1 MYRGSA
7 GHRFAASYNGRLDLA
22 PAPHPGPAVKKN
34 VQTRYDVSTDR
45 TDAPPIRCR
54 AGPGAPPRYHEGGL
68 RGSGERAQAAHDA
81 GGPSALSPGRAAP
94 GDRFQGDA
102 VSSPSE
108 LTASPSFSACFHC
121 GLPVPDGACY
131 PVQFEG
137 ETKAACCR
145 GCQAVAQTII
155 DSGQGAYY
163 HHRTALPATPQ
174 QAEAE
179 LAQLGLYDLPEIQE
193 SFVRVEAENVREAA
207 LILENIVCAACI
219 WLNERHIAALP
230 GVLSVEINYA
240 TRRARVRWDASRIQ
254 LSAILK
260 AVSDIGYIA
269 HPFDPGRSDDIHRRE
284 RNTAIKRLAI
294 AGLGMMQVMMYALP
308 TYTATD
314 MTDDIRLMMRWASL
328 ILTIPVVFYSAW
340 PFFIGAWRD
349 LARRLL
355 GMDVPVALG
364 IGTAFVASVYSTFS
378 GHGEVYYD
386 SVTMFVFLLLTG
398 RFLEMNAR
406 RRAGAA
412 VEELVK
418 LIPAATTRL
427 PRWPARD
434 EEQVPAARLAV
445 GDHVLVRPG
454 ETLPADGTVVDGES
468 AVSEALLTGESLP
481 VTKTAGAKVVGG
493 SLNQS
498 SPLVV
503 RVDRVGADTR
513 LASIVRL
520 LDRAQSEKPRI
531 GQLADR
537 AAAWFVGLLLVTTF
551 FIGLAWYHI
560 DASRALWIVVS
571 VLVVTCPCAL
581 GLATPA
587 ALTTGTGRLTRLGLL
602 TTRGHA
608 LETLARATDLVFDK
622 TGTLTLGRLSVR
634 RVVPLNGRSEEEVRA
649 LAASLEAGSEHP
661 IARAIRE
668 AAGAVLAASDIRN
681 TPGRGV
687 EGVIDGRAYRL
698 GTPRFAAGSDTPPP
712 PPDADG
718 GESWVALSENG
729 ALIAWIALA
738 DALRPDAAA
747 ALTALR
753 KQGLR
758 LHLLSGDAA
767 PAVEAVA
774 RQLGIDNWRA
784 GALPEDKLA
793 YVKTLQDEGRI
804 VAMVGDGINDAPVL
818 AGAQVSIAMGEGA
831 DVAQA
836 AADMVMLGSR
846 LGTLAE
852 GIALAR
858 KTQQIIRQNLA
869 WALGYNLI
877 AIPAAALGHVTP
889 WLAGIGMSASSLLVV
904 LNALRLSDYGQAPEA
919 RPAAGPA
926 YLADR

>member
-1 MYRGSA
+1 MSN
-7 GHRFAASYNGRLDLA
+7 SPEL
-22 PAPHPGPAVKKN
+22 V
-34 VQTRYDVSTDR
+34 
-45 TDAPPIRCR
+45 DA
-54 AGPGAPPRYHEGGL
+54 
-68 RGSGERAQAAHDA
+68 
-81 GGPSALSPGRAAP
+81 
-94 GDRFQGDA
+94 
-102 VSSPSE
+102 
-108 LTASPSFSACFHC
+108 PSFSDCFHC
-121 GLPVPDGACY
+121 GLPVPDGAHY
-131 PVQFEG
+131 PIQFEQQ
-137 ETKAACCR
+137 TKQACCR

-163 HHRTALPATPQ
+163 THRTVLPATPRE
-174 QAEAE
+174 AEAE

-193 SFVRVEAENVREAA
+193 SFVRVEAENIREAA

-219 WLNERHIAALP
+219 WLNERHIAGLP

-240 TRRARVRWDASRIQ
+240 TRRARVRWDNSRIQ

-269 HPFDPGRSDDIHRRE
+269 HPFDPGRSDDIYKRE

-308 TYTATD
+308 SYTATD
-314 MTDDIRLMMRWASL
+314 MTDDIRLLMRWASL
-328 ILTIPVVFYSAW
+328 ILTIPVVLYSAW

-349 LARRLL
+349 LKRRTL

-364 IGTAFVASVYSTFS
+364 VGTAFVASVYATFF

-386 SVTMFVFLLLTG
+386 SVTMFIFLLLTG

-427 PRWPARD
+427 PNWPARD
-434 EEQVPAARLAV
+434 EEQVPVARLVV

-454 ETLPADGTVVDGES
+454 ETLPADGVVIDGDS
-468 AVSEALLTGESLP
+468 AVSEAMLTGESLP
-481 VTKTAGAKVVGG
+481 VSKTIHSKVVGG
-493 SLNQS
+493 SLNQA

-503 RVDRVGADTR
+503 RVEKLGADTR

-537 AAAWFVGLLLVTTF
+537 AAAWFVGLLLLITVLVGV
-551 FIGLAWYHI
+551 IWYVV
-560 DASRALWIVVS
+560 DPSKVLWIVVS
-571 VLVVTCPCAL
+571 ILVVTCPCAL

-587 ALTTGTGRLTRLGLL
+587 ALTTATGRLTRLGLL

-634 RVVPLNGRSEEEVRA
+634 RVITLNGRSEEEVSA
-649 LAASLEAGSEHP
+649 LAAALEAGSEHP
-661 IARAIRE
+661 IAKALRQDRAEGERLAAYPSRVLRE
-668 AAGAVLAASDIRN
+668 AAASTLTASQIRN

-687 EGVIDGRAYRL
+687 EGTIGEQVYRL
-698 GTPRFAAGSDTPPP
+698 GAPRFAAPDHTPPEV
-712 PPDADG
+712 ADG
-718 GESWVALSENG
+718 ASWVALAEGSE
-729 ALIAWIALA
+729 LIAWFALA
-738 DALRPDAAA
+738 DTPRADAPA
-747 ALTALR
+747 ALAAL
-753 KQGLR
+753 KAQGLR
-758 LHLLSGDAA
+758 LHLLSGDAEG
-767 PAVEAVA
+767 AVKTTAQ
-774 RQLGIDNWRA
+774 QLGITDWHA

-793 YVKTLQDEGRI
+793 YVKALQQQGRI

-846 LGTLAE
+846 LATLAD
-852 GIALAR
+852 GVALAR
-858 KTQQIIRQNLA
+858 KTQHIIRQNLG

-877 AIPAAALGHVTP
+877 AIPAAAFGHVTP
-889 WLAGIGMSASSLLVV
+889 WLAGIGMSVSSLLVV
-904 LNALRLSDYGQAPEA
+904 LNALRLSDYKPSPIAAVPAPPTPLTA
-919 RPAAGPA
+919 PR
-926 YLADR
+926 

>member
-1 MYRGSA
+1 MS
-7 GHRFAASYNGRLDLA
+7 HS
-22 PAPHPGPAVKKN
+22 PGL
-34 VQTRYDVSTDR
+34 
-45 TDAPPIRCR
+45 TDA
-54 AGPGAPPRYHEGGL
+54 
-68 RGSGERAQAAHDA
+68 
-81 GGPSALSPGRAAP
+81 
-94 GDRFQGDA
+94 
-102 VSSPSE
+102 
-108 LTASPSFSACFHC
+108 PSFSACFHC
-121 GLPVPDGACY
+121 GLPVPDGAHY
-131 PVQFEG
+131 PIQFEG
-137 ETKAACCR
+137 QTRQACCR

-163 HHRTALPATPQ
+163 THRTALPATPQ

-193 SFVRVEAENVREAA
+193 SFVRVEAENIREAA

-219 WLNERHIAALP
+219 WLNERHIAGLP

-240 TRRARVRWDASRIQ
+240 TRRARVRWDNSRIQ

-314 MTDDIRLMMRWASL
+314 MTDDIRLLMRWASL
-328 ILTIPVVFYSAW
+328 ILTIPVVVYSAW

-349 LARRLL
+349 VRRRTL

-364 IGTAFVASVYSTFS
+364 VGTAFVASVYSTFS

-386 SVTMFVFLLLTG
+386 SVTMFIFLLLTG

-427 PRWPARD
+427 PNWPARD
-434 EEQVPAARLAV
+434 EEQVPVARLAV

-454 ETLPADGTVVDGES
+454 ETLPADGVVVEGDS
-468 AVSEALLTGESLP
+468 AVSEAMLTGESLP
-481 VTKTAGAKVVGG
+481 VSKRADAKVVGG
-493 SLNQS
+493 SLNQA
-498 SPLVV
+498 SPLIV
-503 RVDRVGADTR
+503 RVEKLGADTR

-537 AAAWFVGLLLVTTF
+537 AAAWFVGLLLLITVVV
-551 FIGLAWYHI
+551 GLVWYAI
-560 DASRALWIVVS
+560 DPGKVLWIVVS
-571 VLVVTCPCAL
+571 ILVVTCPCAL

-587 ALTTGTGRLTRLGLL
+587 ALTTATGRLTRLGLL

-634 RVVPLNGRSEEEVRA
+634 RVVPLDGRSEAEVSA
-649 LAASLEAGSEHP
+649 IAAALEAGSEHP
-661 IARAIRE
+661 IARAMRE
-668 AAGAVLAASDIRN
+668 AADTSISASGIRN

-687 EGVIDGRAYRL
+687 EGMIAGREYRL
-698 GTPRFAAGSDTPPP
+698 GSPRFAARSEAPVPPP
-712 PPDADG
+712 ASGEGEYQENGHEHPEG
-718 GESWVALSENG
+718 HESWVALADESG
-729 ALIAWIALA
+729 LIAWFALA
-738 DALRPDAAA
+738 DTPRPDAAA
-747 ALTALR
+747 ALSALQR
-753 KQGLR
+753 QGLR
-758 LHLLSGDAA
+758 LHLVSGDAEA
-767 PAVEAVA
+767 AVRTTAQ
-774 RQLGIDNWRA
+774 QLGIADWHA
-784 GALPEDKLA
+784 GALPEDKLT
-793 YVKTLQDEGRI
+793 YVKKLQDEGRI

-818 AGAQVSIAMGEGA
+818 AGAQMSIAMGEGA

-846 LGTLAE
+846 LAMLSE
-852 GIALAR
+852 GVALAR
-858 KTQQIIRQNLA
+858 KTQRIIRENLG

-877 AIPAAALGHVTP
+877 AIPAAALGYVTP
-889 WLAGIGMSASSLLVV
+889 WIAGIGMSASSLLVV
-904 LNALRLSDYGQAPEA
+904 LNALRLSEFKQPPSPS
-919 RPAAGPA
+919 PAALSAPLSA
-926 YLADR
+926 PR

>member
-1 MYRGSA
+1 
-7 GHRFAASYNGRLDLA
+7 
-22 PAPHPGPAVKKN
+22 
-34 VQTRYDVSTDR
+34 
-45 TDAPPIRCR
+45 
-54 AGPGAPPRYHEGGL
+54 
-68 RGSGERAQAAHDA
+68 
-81 GGPSALSPGRAAP
+81 
-94 GDRFQGDA
+94 
-102 VSSPSE
+102 
-108 LTASPSFSACFHC
+108 
-121 GLPVPDGACY
+121 VPDGAHY
-131 PVQFEG
+131 PIQFEG
-137 ETKAACCR
+137 QTKAACCR

-163 HHRTALPATPQ
+163 THRTALPATARE
-174 QAEAE
+174 AEAE

-193 SFVRVEAENVREAA
+193 SFVRAESENIREAA

-219 WLNERHIAALP
+219 WLNERHIAGLP

-240 TRRARVRWDASRIQ
+240 TRRARVRWDNSRIQ

-269 HPFDPGRSDDIHRRE
+269 HPFDPGRSDDIHKRE
-284 RNTAIKRLAI
+284 RNAAIKRLAI

-308 TYTATD
+308 AYTATD
-314 MTDDIRLMMRWASL
+314 MTDEIRLLMRWASL
-328 ILTIPVVFYSAW
+328 ILTIPVVGYSAW

-349 LARRLL
+349 FKRRTL

-364 IGTAFVASVYSTFS
+364 VGTAFVASVYSTFS
-378 GHGEVYYD
+378 GEGEVYYD
-386 SVTMFVFLLLTG
+386 SVTMFIFLLLTG

-427 PRWPARD
+427 PNWPARD
-434 EEQVPAARLAV
+434 EEQVPVARLAV

-454 ETLPADGTVVDGES
+454 ETLPADGVVVEGDS
-468 AVSEALLTGESLP
+468 AVSEAMLTGESLP
-481 VTKTAGAKVVGG
+481 VSKRAAAKVVGG
-493 SLNQS
+493 SLNQA

-503 RVDRVGADTR
+503 RVERLGADTR

-537 AAAWFVGLLLVTTF
+537 AAAWFVGLLLLITVVV
-551 FIGLAWYHI
+551 GLAWYAI
-560 DASRALWIVVS
+560 DPSKVLWIVVS
-571 VLVVTCPCAL
+571 ILVVTCPCAL

-587 ALTTGTGRLTRLGLL
+587 ALTTATGRLTRLGLL

-622 TGTLTLGRLSVR
+622 TGTLTHGRLSVR
-634 RVVPLNGRSEEEVRA
+634 RVVPLSGHSESEVSV
-649 LAASLEAGSEHP
+649 LAAALEAGSEHP
-661 IARAIRE
+661 IAKALRE
-668 AAGAVLAASDIRN
+668 AGNPSIAASDVRN

-687 EGVIDGRAYRL
+687 EGTIAGRAYRL
-698 GTPRFAAGSDTPPP
+698 GSPRFAARSETPPAP
-712 PPDADG
+712 PATDG
-718 GESWVALSENG
+718 GEYPEGHEHSTSGHEHPEGHESWVALADESG
-729 ALIAWIALA
+729 LIAWFALA
-738 DALRPDAAA
+738 DTPRADAAA
-747 ALTALR
+747 ALAALQ
-753 KQGLR
+753 KQGLH
-758 LHLLSGDAA
+758 LHLVSGDAES
-767 PAVEAVA
+767 AVKAVA
-774 RQLGIDNWRA
+774 QQLGIADWHA

-793 YVKTLQDEGRI
+793 YVKTLQQQGRI

-846 LGTLAE
+846 LATLSE
-852 GIALAR
+852 GVALAR
-858 KTQQIIRQNLA
+858 KTQRIIRENLG

-877 AIPAAALGHVTP
+877 AIPAAALGYVTP
-889 WLAGIGMSASSLLVV
+889 WIAGIGMSASSLLVV
-904 LNALRLSDYGQAPEA
+904 LNALRLSDFK
-919 RPAAGPA
+919 PAAEGGSPTSRDSRFRSQEA
-926 YLADR
+926 PL

>member
-1 MYRGSA
+1 VPEGAHY
-7 GHRFAASYNGRLDLA
+7 
-22 PAPHPGPAVKKN
+22 
-34 VQTRYDVSTDR
+34 
-45 TDAPPIRCR
+45 PI
-54 AGPGAPPRYHEGGL
+54 
-68 RGSGERAQAAHDA
+68 
-81 GGPSALSPGRAAP
+81 
-94 GDRFQGDA
+94 
-102 VSSPSE
+102 
-108 LTASPSFSACFHC
+108 
-121 GLPVPDGACY
+121 
-131 PVQFEG
+131 QFEG
-137 ETKAACCR
+137 ETKQACCR

-163 HHRTALPATPQ
+163 THRTALPATPRE
-174 QAEAE
+174 AEAE

-193 SFVRVEAENVREAA
+193 SFVRVEAENIHEAA

-219 WLNERHIAALP
+219 WLNERHIAGLP

-240 TRRARVRWDASRIQ
+240 TRRARVRWDNSRIQ

-269 HPFDPGRSDDIHRRE
+269 HPFDPGRSDDIYKRE

-314 MTDDIRLMMRWASL
+314 MSVDIRLLMNWASL
-328 ILTIPVVFYSAW
+328 VLTIPVVLYSAW

-349 LARRLL
+349 LRRHTL

-364 IGTAFVASVYSTFS
+364 VGTAFLASIVSTFA
-378 GHGEVYYD
+378 GHGEVYFD
-386 SVTMFVFLLLTG
+386 SITMFIFLLLTG

-427 PRWPARD
+427 PHWPARD
-434 EEQVPAARLAV
+434 EEQVPVARLAV
-445 GDHVLVRPG
+445 GDHILVRPG
-454 ETLPADGTVVDGES
+454 ETLPADGEVVDGDS
-468 AVSEALLTGESLP
+468 AVSEAMLTGESLP
-481 VTKTAGAKVVGG
+481 VSKSVRSKVVGG
-493 SLNQS
+493 SVNQA

-503 RVDRVGADTR
+503 QVEKLGADTR

-531 GQLADR
+531 GRLADR
-537 AAAWFVGLLLVTTF
+537 AAAWFVGLLLLITVAV
-551 FIGLAWYHI
+551 GLAWYFI
-560 DASRALWIVVS
+560 DPSKALWIVVS

-587 ALTTGTGRLTRLGLL
+587 ALTTATGRLTRLGLL

-622 TGTLTLGRLSVR
+622 TGTLTHGQLSLR
-634 RVVPLNGRSEEEVRA
+634 RVVPLGGHSEEAVRA
-649 LAASLEAGSEHP
+649 LAAALEAGSEHP
-661 IARAIRE
+661 IARALRQDRPTGDGLAAYPSRVLRE
-668 AAGAVLAASDIRN
+668 ATASPLSASQIRN
-681 TPGRGV
+681 TPGGGV
-687 EGVIDGRAYRL
+687 EGSIDGRSYRI
-698 GTPRFAAGSDTPPP
+698 GSPRFAAQTESPPEPPQQGELDT
-712 PPDADG
+712 
-718 GESWVALSENG
+718 WV
-729 ALIAWIALA
+729 ALA
-738 DALRPDAAA
+738 DASGLIAWFALADTHRQDAAA
-747 ALTALR
+747 SIIALQA
-753 KQGLR
+753 QGLR
-758 LHLLSGDAA
+758 LHLLSGDG
-767 PAVEAVA
+767 EATVKTTA
-774 RQLGIDNWRA
+774 QQLGISEWRA

-793 YVKTLQDEGRI
+793 YVRSLQKEGRI

-836 AADMVMLGSR
+836 AADMVMLGGR
-846 LGTLAE
+846 LATLAD
-852 GIALAR
+852 GVALAR
-858 KTQQIIRQNLA
+858 KTQHIIRQNLG

-889 WLAGIGMSASSLLVV
+889 WIAGIGMSASSLLVV
-904 LNALRLSDYGQAPEA
+904 LNALRLSSFKQPARDAASGVKPMTLNPE
-919 RPAAGPA
+919 P
-926 YLADR
+926 

>member
-1 MYRGSA
+1 MRTSPT
-7 GHRFAASYNGRLDLA
+7 L
-22 PAPHPGPAVKKN
+22 
-34 VQTRYDVSTDR
+34 
-45 TDAPPIRCR
+45 TDAP
-54 AGPGAPPRYHEGGL
+54 
-68 RGSGERAQAAHDA
+68 
-81 GGPSALSPGRAAP
+81 
-94 GDRFQGDA
+94 
-102 VSSPSE
+102 V
-108 LTASPSFSACFHC
+108 FSDGCFHC
-121 GLPVPDGACY
+121 GLPVPDGAHY
-131 PVQFEG
+131 PIQFEG
-137 ETKAACCR
+137 QTQEACCR

-163 HHRTALPATPQ
+163 LHRTALPATPQ

-193 SFVRVEAENVREAA
+193 SFVRVEAENIREAA

-240 TRRARVRWDASRIQ
+240 TRRARVRWDNSRIQ

-269 HPFDPGRSDDIHRRE
+269 HPFDPGRSDDIHKRE

-314 MTDDIRLMMRWASL
+314 MTDEIRLLMRWASL
-328 ILTIPVVFYSAW
+328 ILTIPVVVYSAW

-349 LARRLL
+349 LKRRTL

-364 IGTAFVASVYSTFS
+364 VGTAFVASVYSTFT

-427 PRWPARD
+427 PHWPARD
-434 EEQVPAARLAV
+434 EEQVPVARLAV

-454 ETLPADGTVVDGES
+454 ETLPADGVVVEGDS
-468 AVSEALLTGESLP
+468 AVSEAMLTGESLP
-481 VTKTAGAKVVGG
+481 VSKSRDAKVVGG
-493 SLNQS
+493 SLNQA

-503 RVDRVGADTR
+503 RVDRLGADTR

-537 AAAWFVGLLLVTTF
+537 AAAWFVGLLLLITVAV
-551 FIGLAWYHI
+551 GLAWYVI
-560 DASRALWIVVS
+560 DPSKVLWIVVS
-571 VLVVTCPCAL
+571 ILVVTCPCAL

-587 ALTTGTGRLTRLGLL
+587 ALTTATGRLTRLGLL

-622 TGTLTLGRLSVR
+622 TGTLTHGRLSVR
-634 RVVPLNGRSEEEVRA
+634 RVVPLGGRSETEVRA
-649 LAASLEAGSEHP
+649 LAAALEAGSEHP
-661 IARAIRE
+661 IARALRD
-668 AAGAVLAASDIRN
+668 ASDTSLRASDVRN

-687 EGVIDGRAYRL
+687 EGRIDGRSYRL
-698 GTPRFAAGSDTPPP
+698 GSPRFAAAARHRRRRPP
-712 PPDADG
+712 
-718 GESWVALSENG
+718 
-729 ALIAWIALA
+729 
-738 DALRPDAAA
+738 
-747 ALTALR
+747 
-753 KQGLR
+753 
-758 LHLLSGDAA
+758 
-767 PAVEAVA
+767 
-774 RQLGIDNWRA
+774 
-784 GALPEDKLA
+784 
-793 YVKTLQDEGRI
+793 
-804 VAMVGDGINDAPVL
+804 
-818 AGAQVSIAMGEGA
+818 
-831 DVAQA
+831 
-836 AADMVMLGSR
+836 
-846 LGTLAE
+846 
-852 GIALAR
+852 
-858 KTQQIIRQNLA
+858 
-869 WALGYNLI
+869 
-877 AIPAAALGHVTP
+877 PAAASTLKGTK
-889 WLAGIGMSASSLLVV
+889 AGSRSPQKTS
-904 LNALRLSDYGQAPEA
+904 
-919 RPAAGPA
+919 
-926 YLADR
+926 

>member
-1 MYRGSA
+1 M
-7 GHRFAASYNGRLDLA
+7 
-22 PAPHPGPAVKKN
+22 
-34 VQTRYDVSTDR
+34 
-45 TDAPPIRCR
+45 DA
-54 AGPGAPPRYHEGGL
+54 
-68 RGSGERAQAAHDA
+68 
-81 GGPSALSPGRAAP
+81 
-94 GDRFQGDA
+94 
-102 VSSPSE
+102 
-108 LTASPSFSACFHC
+108 PSFSGCFHC
-121 GLPVPDGACY
+121 GLPVPDGAHY
-131 PVQFEG
+131 PIQFESAV
-137 ETKAACCR
+137 KQACCR

-163 HHRTALPATPQ
+163 THRTVLPATPQ

-193 SFVRVEAENVREAA
+193 SFVRVETDNIREAA

-219 WLNERHIAALP
+219 WLNERHIAGLP

-240 TRRARVRWDASRIQ
+240 TRRARVRWDNSRIQ

-269 HPFDPGRSDDIHRRE
+269 HPFDPGRSDDIYKRE

-314 MTDDIRLMMRWASL
+314 MTDEIRLLMRWASL
-328 ILTIPVVFYSAW
+328 ILTIPVVMYSAW

-349 LARRLL
+349 IKRRTL

-364 IGTAFVASVYSTFS
+364 VGTAFIASVIGTFS
-378 GHGEVYYD
+378 GRGEVYYD
-386 SVTMFVFLLLTG
+386 SVAMFVFLLLTG

-412 VEELVK
+412 VEELIK

-427 PRWPARD
+427 PNWPARD
-434 EEQVPAARLAV
+434 EEQVPVARLAV

-454 ETLPADGTVVDGES
+454 ETLPADGVVVDGDS
-468 AVSEALLTGESLP
+468 AVNEAMLTGESLP
-481 VTKTAGAKVVGG
+481 VSKTAHSRVVGG
-493 SLNQS
+493 SLNQA

-503 RVDRVGADTR
+503 QVEKLGADTR

-537 AAAWFVGLLLVTTF
+537 AAAWFVGLLLLITLAV
-551 FIGLAWYHI
+551 GLAWYVI
-560 DASRALWIVVS
+560 DPSKVLWIVVS
-571 VLVVTCPCAL
+571 ILVVTCPCAL

-587 ALTTGTGRLTRLGLL
+587 ALTTATGRLTRLGLL

-622 TGTLTLGRLSVR
+622 TGTLTHGHLGVR
-634 RVVPLNGRSEEEVRA
+634 RVVPLGTRSESEVSA
-649 LAASLEAGSEHP
+649 LAAALEAGSEHP
-661 IARAIRE
+661 IARALRAISPS
-668 AAGAVLAASDIRN
+668 ASSASQIRN

-687 EGVIDGRAYRL
+687 EGEINGRVYRI
-698 GTPRFAAGSDTPPP
+698 GSPRFAARTEQPPAP
-712 PPDADG
+712 PEQSGD
-718 GESWVALSENG
+718 ESWVALADETG
-729 ALIAWIALA
+729 LIAWFALA
-738 DALRPDAAA
+738 DTLRADAAA
-747 ALTALR
+747 SLLALQV
-753 KQGLR
+753 QGLH
-758 LHLLSGDAA
+758 LHLLSGDG
-767 PAVEAVA
+767 EAVVQA
-774 RQLGIDNWRA
+774 TAQRLGIAEWRA

-793 YVKTLQDEGRI
+793 YVKALQQEGRI

-836 AADMVMLGSR
+836 AADMVMLGGR
-846 LGTLAE
+846 LATLAD
-852 GIALAR
+852 GVALAR
-858 KTQQIIRQNLA
+858 KTQHIIRQNLG

-889 WLAGIGMSASSLLVV
+889 WIAGIGMSASSLLVV
-904 LNALRLSDYGQAPEA
+904 LNALRLSGFRQEAP
-919 RPAAGPA
+919 PAPTAHRSPLTA
-926 YLADR
+926 SR

>member
-1 MYRGSA
+1 MSSTPG
-7 GHRFAASYNGRLDLA
+7 LA
-22 PAPHPGPAVKKN
+22 
-34 VQTRYDVSTDR
+34 
-45 TDAPPIRCR
+45 
-54 AGPGAPPRYHEGGL
+54 E
-68 RGSGERAQAAHDA
+68 
-81 GGPSALSPGRAAP
+81 
-94 GDRFQGDA
+94 
-102 VSSPSE
+102 
-108 LTASPSFSACFHC
+108 SPSFSSDCFHC
-121 GLPVPDGACY
+121 GLPVPEGAHY
-131 PVQFEG
+131 PVRYEDATQQ
-137 ETKAACCR
+137 ACCR

-163 HHRTALPATPQ
+163 RHRTALPATPRE
-174 QAEAE
+174 AEAE

-193 SFVRVEAENVREAA
+193 SFVRAEAENVREAA

-240 TRRARVRWDASRIQ
+240 TRRARVRWDNSRIQ

-269 HPFDPGRSDDIHRRE
+269 HPFDPGRSDDIYKRE

-314 MTDDIRLMMRWASL
+314 MTDDIRMMMGWASL
-328 ILTIPVVFYSAW
+328 ILTIPVVMYSAW

-349 LARRLL
+349 FKRRML

-418 LIPAATTRL
+418 LIPAVTTRL
-427 PRWPARD
+427 PNWPARD
-434 EEQVPAARLAV
+434 EEQVPVARLAV
-445 GDHVLVRPG
+445 GEHVLVRPG
-454 ETLPADGTVVDGES
+454 ETLPVDGTVVDGDS

-481 VTKTAGAKVVGG
+481 VSKSAGAKVVGG
-493 SLNQS
+493 SLNQA

-503 RVDRVGADTR
+503 RVDRLGADTR

-551 FIGLAWYHI
+551 FVGLAWYHI
-560 DASRALWIVVS
+560 DDSRALWIVVS
-571 VLVVTCPCAL
+571 ILVVTCPCAL
-581 GLATPA
+581 GLATPT

-634 RVVPLNGRSEEEVRA
+634 RVVALDGRSEDEVRA
-649 LAASLEAGSEHP
+649 LAAALEAGSEHP
-661 IARAIRE
+661 IARALRE
-668 AAGAVLAASDIRN
+668 GAGSVLAASELRN
-681 TPGRGV
+681 TPGSGV
-687 EGVIDGRAYRL
+687 EGVVDGRRYRL
-698 GTPRFAAGSDTPPP
+698 GTPRFVADSDTPPAP
-712 PPDADG
+712 PQSDDG
-718 GESWVALSENG
+718 ASWVALAEDG
-729 ALIAWIALA
+729 RLVAWFALA
-738 DALRPDAAA
+738 DTLRPDAAA
-747 ALTALR
+747 ALAALQQ
-753 KQGLR
+753 QGLR
-758 LHLLSGDAA
+758 LHLVSGDAA

-774 RQLGIDNWRA
+774 KQLGIADWRA

-793 YVKTLQDEGRI
+793 YVKKLQDEGRI

-846 LGTLAE
+846 LATLSE
-852 GIALAR
+852 GVALAR
-858 KTQQIIRQNLA
+858 KTQQIIRQNLG

-877 AIPAAALGHVTP
+877 AIPAAALGYVTP
-889 WLAGIGMSASSLLVV
+889 WIAGIGMSASSLLVV
-904 LNALRLSDYGQAPEA
+904 LNALRLSDFGHDADGAAAPA
-919 RPAAGPA
+919 QPSWATGR
-926 YLADR
+926 

>member
-1 MYRGSA
+1 M
-7 GHRFAASYNGRLDLA
+7 NA
-22 PAPHPGPAVKKN
+22 PTFLPEA
-34 VQTRYDVSTDR
+34 TS
-45 TDAPPIRCR
+45 
-54 AGPGAPPRYHEGGL
+54 
-68 RGSGERAQAAHDA
+68 
-81 GGPSALSPGRAAP
+81 
-94 GDRFQGDA
+94 
-102 VSSPSE
+102 
-108 LTASPSFSACFHC
+108 CFHC
-121 GLPVPDGACY
+121 GLPVPGGAHY
-131 PVQFEG
+131 PIHLDAATHQ
-137 ETKAACCR
+137 ACCR

-163 HHRTALPATPQ
+163 THRTALPATPQ
-174 QAEAE
+174 QAEVE
-179 LAQLGLYDLPEIQE
+179 LTQLGLYDLQEIQE

-219 WLNERHIAALP
+219 WLNERHIAGLP

-240 TRRARVRWDASRIQ
+240 TRRARVRWDNSRIP

-260 AVSDIGYIA
+260 AVSDIGYVA
-269 HPFDPGRSDDIHRRE
+269 HPFDPGRSDDIHKRE

-314 MTDDIRLMMRWASL
+314 MTDEIRRLMSWASL
-328 ILTIPVVFYSAW
+328 VLTIPVVGYSAW

-349 LARRLL
+349 LRRRTL

-364 IGTAFVASVYSTFS
+364 VGTAFVASVYSTFS

-386 SVTMFVFLLLTG
+386 SVTMFIFLLLTG

-427 PRWPARD
+427 SNWPVRD
-434 EEQVPAARLAV
+434 EEQLPVARLAV
-445 GDHVLVRPG
+445 GDHILVRPG
-454 ETLPADGTVVDGES
+454 ETLPADGVVIEGDS
-468 AVSEALLTGESLP
+468 AVSEAMLTGESLP
-481 VTKTAGAKVVGG
+481 VSKAAGARVVGG
-493 SLNQS
+493 SLNQA
-498 SPLVV
+498 SPLVI
-503 RVDRVGADTR
+503 RVERLGADTR

-537 AAAWFVGLLLVTTF
+537 AAAWFVGLLLVITALV
-551 FIGLAWYHI
+551 GVAWYLI
-560 DASRALWIVVS
+560 DPSKALWIVVS

-608 LETLARATDLVFDK
+608 LETLSRATDLVFDK
-622 TGTLTLGRLSVR
+622 TGTLTYGQLSVR
-634 RVVPLNGRSEEEVRA
+634 RVVPLSGHTAEAVGA
-649 LAASLEAGSEHP
+649 LAATLEAGSEHP
-661 IARAIRE
+661 IARALCRHATTTE
-668 AAGAVLAASDIRN
+668 SASDIRN
-681 TPGRGV
+681 MPGLGV
-687 EGVIDGRAYRL
+687 EGQIGAHRYRL
-698 GTPRFAAGSDTPPP
+698 GSPRFVAPDVPPP
-712 PPDADG
+712 QDADG
-718 GESWVALSENG
+718 ATWVGLTQDSR
-729 ALIAWIALA
+729 LIAWFALA
-738 DALRPDAAA
+738 DTPRADAGT
-747 ALTALR
+747 ALTELGR
-753 KQGLR
+753 QGIR
-758 LHLLSGDAA
+758 LHLLSGDSEA
-767 PAVEAVA
+767 AVA
-774 RQLGIDNWRA
+774 ATARQFGITDWHA

-793 YVKTLQDEGRI
+793 YVKKLQAEGRI

-846 LGTLAE
+846 LATLPE
-852 GIALAR
+852 GVLLAR
-858 KTQQIIRQNLA
+858 KTQQIIRQNLG

-889 WLAGIGMSASSLLVV
+889 WIAGIGMSASSLLVV
-904 LNALRLSDYGQAPEA
+904 LNALRLSEFKK
-919 RPAAGPA
+919 AGGE
-926 YLADR
+926 R

>member
-1 MYRGSA
+1 
-7 GHRFAASYNGRLDLA
+7 
-22 PAPHPGPAVKKN
+22 V
-34 VQTRYDVSTDR
+34 
-45 TDAPPIRCR
+45 DAPPF
-54 AGPGAPPRYHEGGL
+54 
-68 RGSGERAQAAHDA
+68 SG
-81 GGPSALSPGRAAP
+81 
-94 GDRFQGDA
+94 
-102 VSSPSE
+102 
-108 LTASPSFSACFHC
+108 CFHC
-121 GLPVPDGACY
+121 GLPVPDGAHY
-131 PVQFEG
+131 PIQFEG
-137 ETKAACCR
+137 ETKEACCR

-163 HHRTALPATPQ
+163 IHRTALPATPQ

-219 WLNERHIAALP
+219 WLNERHIAGLP

-240 TRRARVRWDASRIQ
+240 TRRARVRWDNSRIQ

-260 AVSDIGYIA
+260 AVTDIGYIA
-269 HPFDPGRSDDIHRRE
+269 HPFDPGRSDDIYKRE
-284 RNTAIKRLAI
+284 RNTAIRRLAI

-308 TYTATD
+308 AYTATD
-314 MTDDIRLMMRWASL
+314 MTADIRLLMQWASL
-328 ILTIPVVFYSAW
+328 VLTIPVVGYSAW

-349 LARRLL
+349 LKRRML

-364 IGTAFVASVYSTFS
+364 VGTAFVASVYSTLS

-386 SVTMFVFLLLTG
+386 SVTMFIFLLLTG

-427 PRWPARD
+427 PHWPARD
-434 EEQVPAARLAV
+434 EEQVPVARLTV

-454 ETLPADGTVVDGES
+454 ETLPADGVVVDGDS
-468 AVSEALLTGESLP
+468 AVSEAMLTGESLP
-481 VTKTAGAKVVGG
+481 VTKGVNAHVVGG
-493 SLNQS
+493 SLNQA

-503 RVDRVGADTR
+503 RVDKLGADTR

-537 AAAWFVGLLLVTTF
+537 AAAWFVGLLLAITMAV
-551 FIGLAWYHI
+551 GLAWYVI
-560 DASRALWIVVS
+560 DPSKALWIVVS

-587 ALTTGTGRLTRLGLL
+587 ALTTATGRLTRLGLL

-622 TGTLTLGRLSVR
+622 TGTLTHGRLSVR
-634 RVVPLNGRSEEEVRA
+634 RVVPLGGRSEAEVGA
-649 LAASLEAGSEHP
+649 IAAALEAGSEHP
-661 IARAIRE
+661 IAKALRA
-668 AAGAVLAASDIRN
+668 AASASVSAGDIRN

-687 EGVIDGRAYRL
+687 EGVINGRSYRL
-698 GTPRFAAGSDTPPP
+698 GSPRFVAAGETPP
-712 PPDADG
+712 ASDG
-718 GESWVALSENG
+718 SASWVALAEG
-729 ALIAWIALA
+729 DELIAWFALA
-738 DALRPDAAA
+738 DTPRLDAAA
-747 ALTALR
+747 ALAALQ

-758 LHLLSGDAA
+758 LHLLSGDAEA
-767 PAVEAVA
+767 AVWATA
-774 RQLGIDNWRA
+774 QQLGIDDWHA

-793 YVKTLQDEGRI
+793 YVKKLQNEGRI

-846 LGTLAE
+846 LTTLAD
-852 GIALAR
+852 GVALAR
-858 KTQQIIRQNLA
+858 KTQQIIRQNLG

-889 WLAGIGMSASSLLVV
+889 WIAGIGMSASSLLVV
-904 LNALRLSDYGQAPEA
+904 LNALRLTDFRHEAP
-919 RPAAGPA
+919 PAPA
-926 YLADR
+926 TLRSQLSTLR

>member
-1 MYRGSA
+1 M
-7 GHRFAASYNGRLDLA
+7 
-22 PAPHPGPAVKKN
+22 
-34 VQTRYDVSTDR
+34 
-45 TDAPPIRCR
+45 
-54 AGPGAPPRYHEGGL
+54 
-68 RGSGERAQAAHDA
+68 
-81 GGPSALSPGRAAP
+81 
-94 GDRFQGDA
+94 
-102 VSSPSE
+102 
-108 LTASPSFSACFHC
+108 
-121 GLPVPDGACY
+121 PDGARY
-131 PVQFEG
+131 PIQFEKQ
-137 ETKAACCR
+137 TKQACCR

-163 HHRTALPATPQ
+163 THRTALPATPQ

-179 LAQLGLYDLPEIQE
+179 LTQLGLYDLPEIQE
-193 SFVRVEAENVREAA
+193 SFVRAEADNIREAA

-240 TRRARVRWDASRIQ
+240 TRRARVRWDNSRIQ

-269 HPFDPGRSDDIHRRE
+269 HPFDPGRSDDIYKRE

-314 MTDDIRLMMRWASL
+314 MTLDIRLLMSWASL
-328 ILTIPVVFYSAW
+328 VLTIPVVLYSAW

-349 LARRLL
+349 LKRKTL

-364 IGTAFVASVYSTFS
+364 VGTAFMASVYSTFS
-378 GHGEVYYD
+378 NTGEVYYD

-427 PRWPARD
+427 PNWPARD
-434 EEQVPAARLAV
+434 EEQVPVARLAV

-454 ETLPADGTVVDGES
+454 ETLPADGIVVDGDS
-468 AVSEALLTGESLP
+468 AVNEAMLTGESLP
-481 VTKTAGAKVVGG
+481 VSKTIHSRVVGG
-493 SLNQS
+493 SLNQD
-498 SPLVV
+498 SPLIVQ
-503 RVDRVGADTR
+503 VDRLGADTR

-537 AAAWFVGLLLVTTF
+537 AAAWFVGLLLIITVAVGFT
-551 FIGLAWYHI
+551 WYVI
-560 DASRALWIVVS
+560 DPSKVLWIVVS
-571 VLVVTCPCAL
+571 ILVVTCPCAL

-587 ALTTGTGRLTRLGLL
+587 ALTTATGRLTRLGLL

-608 LETLARATDLVFDK
+608 LETFARATDLVFDK
-622 TGTLTLGRLSVR
+622 TGTLTYGQLSVS
-634 RVVPLNGRSEEEVRA
+634 RVVALGGRSETEVAA
-649 LAASLEAGSEHP
+649 LAAALEAGSEHP
-661 IARAIRE
+661 IARALRT
-668 AAGAVLAASDIRN
+668 AATTTLDADDIRN

-687 EGVIDGRAYRL
+687 EGRINGQRYRI
-698 GTPRFAAGSDTPPP
+698 GSPRFAARTDTPPA
-712 PPDADG
+712 PPDQTG
-718 GESWVALSENG
+718 GESWVALADESG
-729 ALIAWIALA
+729 LIAWFALA
-738 DALRPDAAA
+738 DTPRADASQALQ
-747 ALTALR
+747 ALQA
-753 KQGLR
+753 QGLR
-758 LHLLSGDAA
+758 LHLVSGDGEAA
-767 PAVEAVA
+767 VKSTA
-774 RQLGIDNWRA
+774 RQLGIADWRA
-784 GALPEDKLA
+784 GSLPEDKLA
-793 YVKTLQDEGRI
+793 YVKALQAEGRI

-836 AADMVMLGSR
+836 AADMVMLGGR
-846 LGTLAE
+846 LATLAD
-852 GIALAR
+852 GVSLAR
-858 KTQQIIRQNLA
+858 KTQHIIRQNLG

-889 WLAGIGMSASSLLVV
+889 WIAGIGMSASSLLVV
-904 LNALRLSDYGQAPEA
+904 LNALRLSDFKHTSP
-919 RPAAGPA
+919 PAAEALPPA
-926 YLADR
+926 PVTPR

>member
-1 MYRGSA
+1 MS
-7 GHRFAASYNGRLDLA
+7 SSPTL
-22 PAPHPGPAVKKN
+22 
-34 VQTRYDVSTDR
+34 
-45 TDAPPIRCR
+45 TDAP
-54 AGPGAPPRYHEGGL
+54 
-68 RGSGERAQAAHDA
+68 
-81 GGPSALSPGRAAP
+81 
-94 GDRFQGDA
+94 
-102 VSSPSE
+102 V
-108 LTASPSFSACFHC
+108 FSDGCFHC
-121 GLPVPDGACY
+121 GLPVPEGAHY
-131 PVQFEG
+131 PIQFEG
-137 ETKAACCR
+137 QTKEACCR

-163 HHRTALPATPQ
+163 LHRTALPATPQ

-193 SFVRVEAENVREAA
+193 SFVRTETENIREAA

-219 WLNERHIAALP
+219 WLNERHISALP

-240 TRRARVRWDASRIQ
+240 TRRARVRWDNSRIQ

-314 MTDDIRLMMRWASL
+314 MTDDIRLLMSWASL
-328 ILTIPVVFYSAW
+328 ILTIPVVVYSAW
-340 PFFIGAWRD
+340 PFFLGAWRD
-349 LARRLL
+349 LRRRML

-364 IGTAFVASVYSTFS
+364 VGTAFVASVYSTFS

-427 PRWPARD
+427 PHWPSRD
-434 EEQVPAARLAV
+434 EEQVPVARLTV

-454 ETLPADGTVVDGES
+454 ETLPADGVVVEGDS
-468 AVSEALLTGESLP
+468 AVSEAMLTGESLP
-481 VTKTAGAKVVGG
+481 VSKSRDAKVVGG
-493 SLNQS
+493 SLNQA

-503 RVDRVGADTR
+503 RVDRLGADTR

-537 AAAWFVGLLLVTTF
+537 AAAWFVGVLLVITVLV
-551 FIGLAWYHI
+551 GLAWYAI
-560 DASRALWIVVS
+560 DPSKVLWIVVS
-571 VLVVTCPCAL
+571 ILVVTCPCAL

-587 ALTTGTGRLTRLGLL
+587 ALTTATGRLTRLGLL

-622 TGTLTLGRLSVR
+622 TGTLTHGRLSVR
-634 RVVPLNGRSEEEVRA
+634 RVVPLGGHSDAEVRA
-649 LAASLEAGSEHP
+649 LAAALEAGSEHP
-661 IARAIRE
+661 IARALRDGSDTSIR
-668 AAGAVLAASDIRN
+668 ASDVRN

-687 EGVIDGRAYRL
+687 EGSIDGRSYRL
-698 GTPRFAAGSDTPPP
+698 GSPHFAARSETPPQAP
-712 PPDADG
+712 ASGSGEHPEG
-718 GESWVALSENG
+718 HESWVALAADNE
-729 ALIAWIALA
+729 LIAWFALA
-738 DALRPDAAA
+738 DTPRADAPA
-747 ALTALR
+747 ALAALQR
-753 KQGLR
+753 QGLR
-758 LHLLSGDAA
+758 VHLVSGDAEA
-767 PAVEAVA
+767 AVRATA
-774 RQLGIDNWRA
+774 LQLGIDEWHA

-793 YVKTLQDEGRI
+793 YVKTLQQQGRI

-846 LGTLAE
+846 LATLSE
-852 GIALAR
+852 GVALAR
-858 KTQQIIRQNLA
+858 KTQQIIRQNLG

-889 WLAGIGMSASSLLVV
+889 WIAGIGMSASSLLVV
-904 LNALRLSDYGQAPEA
+904 LNALRLSDFKQPISGQGSGAGIQDSGNE
-919 RPAAGPA
+919 RPLAAANFENLTP
-926 YLADR
+926 DP

>member
-1 MYRGSA
+1 MSI
-7 GHRFAASYNGRLDLA
+7 SPQL
-22 PAPHPGPAVKKN
+22 V
-34 VQTRYDVSTDR
+34 
-45 TDAPPIRCR
+45 DA
-54 AGPGAPPRYHEGGL
+54 
-68 RGSGERAQAAHDA
+68 
-81 GGPSALSPGRAAP
+81 
-94 GDRFQGDA
+94 
-102 VSSPSE
+102 
-108 LTASPSFSACFHC
+108 PSFSSDCFHC
-121 GLPVPDGACY
+121 GLPVPDGAHY
-131 PVQFEG
+131 PIQFDQQ
-137 ETKAACCR
+137 TKQACCR

-163 HHRTALPATPQ
+163 THRTVLPATPRE
-174 QAEAE
+174 AETE

-193 SFVRVEAENVREAA
+193 SFVRVEAEHIREAA

-240 TRRARVRWDASRIQ
+240 TRRARVRWDNSRIP

-269 HPFDPGRSDDIHRRE
+269 HPFDPGRSDDIYRRE

-308 TYTATD
+308 SYTATD
-314 MTDDIRLMMRWASL
+314 MTDDIRLLMRWASL
-328 ILTIPVVFYSAW
+328 ILTIPVVLYSAW

-349 LARRLL
+349 LKRRTL

-364 IGTAFVASVYSTFS
+364 VGTAFIASVYATFF

-386 SVTMFVFLLLTG
+386 SVTMFIFLLLTG

-427 PRWPARD
+427 PNWPLRD
-434 EEQVPAARLAV
+434 EEQVPVARLAV

-454 ETLPADGTVVDGES
+454 ETLPADGVVVDGNS
-468 AVSEALLTGESLP
+468 AVSEAMLTGESLP
-481 VTKTAGAKVVGG
+481 VSKAIHSKVVGG
-493 SLNQS
+493 SLNQA

-503 RVDRVGADTR
+503 RVDKLGADTR

-531 GQLADR
+531 GQLADQ
-537 AAAWFVGLLLVTTF
+537 AAAWFVGLLLLITVAV
-551 FIGLAWYHI
+551 GLAWYLI
-560 DASRALWIVVS
+560 DPSKVLWIVVS
-571 VLVVTCPCAL
+571 ILVVTCPCAL

-587 ALTTGTGRLTRLGLL
+587 ALTTATGRLTKLGLL

-622 TGTLTLGRLSVR
+622 TGTLTQGRLSVR
-634 RVVPLNGRSEEEVRA
+634 RVIPLNGRHADEVSA
-649 LAASLEAGSEHP
+649 LAAALEAGSEHP
-661 IARAIRE
+661 IARALRE
-668 AAGAVLAASDIRN
+668 AANSTLTASGIRN

-687 EGVIDGRAYRL
+687 EGEIDQRTYRL
-698 GTPRFAAGSDTPPP
+698 GSPRFAAPAHTPPESSRGEQP
-712 PPDADG
+712 ANG
-718 GESWVALSENG
+718 HESWVALSEG
-729 ALIAWIALA
+729 SELIAWFALA
-738 DALRPDAAA
+738 DTPRADAPAALAALRQ
-747 ALTALR
+747 
-753 KQGLR
+753 QGLR
-758 LHLLSGDAA
+758 LHLLSGDAEG
-767 PAVEAVA
+767 AVKATA
-774 RQLGIDNWRA
+774 QQLGITDWHA

-793 YVKTLQDEGRI
+793 YVKTLQQQGRI

-846 LGTLAE
+846 LATLAD
-852 GIALAR
+852 GVALAR
-858 KTQQIIRQNLA
+858 KTQHIIRQNLG
-869 WALGYNLI
+869 WALAYNLV

-889 WLAGIGMSASSLLVV
+889 WLAGIGMSVSSLLVV
-904 LNALRLSDYGQAPEA
+904 LNALRLSDYKPT
-919 RPAAGPA
+919 PAAVAPA
-926 YLADR
+926 LPSPLTAHR

>member
-1 MYRGSA
+1 M
-7 GHRFAASYNGRLDLA
+7 NA
-22 PAPHPGPAVKKN
+22 PTFLPEATG
-34 VQTRYDVSTDR
+34 
-45 TDAPPIRCR
+45 
-54 AGPGAPPRYHEGGL
+54 
-68 RGSGERAQAAHDA
+68 
-81 GGPSALSPGRAAP
+81 
-94 GDRFQGDA
+94 
-102 VSSPSE
+102 
-108 LTASPSFSACFHC
+108 CFHC
-121 GLPVPDGACY
+121 GLPVPGGAHY
-131 PVQFEG
+131 PIRLDAATHQ
-137 ETKAACCR
+137 ACCR

-163 HHRTALPATPQ
+163 THRTALPATPQ

-179 LAQLGLYDLPEIQE
+179 LAQLGLYDLQEIQE

-240 TRRARVRWDASRIQ
+240 TRRARVRWDNSRIQ

-260 AVSDIGYIA
+260 AVSDIGYVA
-269 HPFDPGRSDDIHRRE
+269 HPFDPGRSDDIHKRE

-314 MTDDIRLMMRWASL
+314 MTDEIRRLMSWASL
-328 ILTIPVVFYSAW
+328 VLTIPVVGYSAW

-349 LARRLL
+349 LRRRTL

-364 IGTAFVASVYSTFS
+364 VGTAFVASVYSTFS

-427 PRWPARD
+427 SKWPARD
-434 EEQVPAARLAV
+434 EEQLPVARLAV
-445 GDHVLVRPG
+445 GDHILVRPG
-454 ETLPADGTVVDGES
+454 ETLPADGVVIEGDS
-468 AVSEALLTGESLP
+468 AVSEAMLTGESLP
-481 VTKTAGAKVVGG
+481 VSKAAGARVVGG
-493 SLNQS
+493 SLNQA
-498 SPLVV
+498 SPLVI
-503 RVDRVGADTR
+503 RVERLGADTR

-537 AAAWFVGLLLVTTF
+537 AAAWFVGLLLVITALV
-551 FIGLAWYHI
+551 GVAWYLI
-560 DASRALWIVVS
+560 DPSKALWIVVS

-622 TGTLTLGRLSVR
+622 TGTLTYGQLSVS
-634 RVVPLNGRSEEEVRA
+634 RVVPLGGHAAESVGA
-649 LAASLEAGSEHP
+649 LAAALEAGSEHP
-661 IARAIRE
+661 IARALCRH
-668 AAGAVLAASDIRN
+668 ASATQSASDIRN
-681 TPGRGV
+681 TPGLGV
-687 EGVIDGRAYRL
+687 EGQIGAHRYRL
-698 GTPRFAAGSDTPPP
+698 GSPRFVAPDVPPP
-712 PPDADG
+712 QDADG
-718 GESWVALSENG
+718 ATWVGLTQDSR
-729 ALIAWIALA
+729 LIAWFALA
-738 DALRPDAAA
+738 DTPRADAG
-747 ALTALR
+747 TALAELGR
-753 KQGLR
+753 QGIR
-758 LHLLSGDAA
+758 LHLLSGDSEA
-767 PAVEAVA
+767 AVA
-774 RQLGIDNWRA
+774 ATARQFGISDWHA

-793 YVKTLQDEGRI
+793 YVKKLQAEGRI

-846 LGTLAE
+846 LATLPE
-852 GIALAR
+852 GVLLAR
-858 KTQQIIRQNLA
+858 KTQKIIRQNLG

-889 WLAGIGMSASSLLVV
+889 WIAGIGMSASSLLVV
-904 LNALRLSDYGQAPEA
+904 LNALRLSEFKQAGGE
-919 RPAAGPA
+919 R
-926 YLADR
+926 

>member
-1 MYRGSA
+1 
-7 GHRFAASYNGRLDLA
+7 
-22 PAPHPGPAVKKN
+22 
-34 VQTRYDVSTDR
+34 
-45 TDAPPIRCR
+45 
-54 AGPGAPPRYHEGGL
+54 
-68 RGSGERAQAAHDA
+68 
-81 GGPSALSPGRAAP
+81 
-94 GDRFQGDA
+94 
-102 VSSPSE
+102 
-108 LTASPSFSACFHC
+108 
-121 GLPVPDGACY
+121 VPDGAHY
-131 PVQFEG
+131 PIQFEG
-137 ETKAACCR
+137 ETRQACCR

-163 HHRTALPATPQ
+163 THRTVLPATPQ

-193 SFVRVEAENVREAA
+193 SFVRVEAENIREAA

-219 WLNERHIAALP
+219 WLNERHIAGLP

-240 TRRARVRWDASRIQ
+240 TRRARVRWDNSRIQ

-269 HPFDPGRSDDIHRRE
+269 HPFDPGRSDDIYKRE

-314 MTDDIRLMMRWASL
+314 MTDEIRLLMRWASL
-328 ILTIPVVFYSAW
+328 ILTIPVVGYSAW

-349 LARRLL
+349 FKRRML

-364 IGTAFVASVYSTFS
+364 VGTAFVASIYSTFT
-378 GHGEVYYD
+378 GRGEVYYD

-427 PRWPARD
+427 PHWPARD
-434 EEQVPAARLAV
+434 EEQVPVARLAV

-454 ETLPADGTVVDGES
+454 ETLPADGEVVEGDS

-481 VTKTAGAKVVGG
+481 VSKRVHAKVVGG
-493 SLNQS
+493 SLNQA

-503 RVDRVGADTR
+503 RVDKLGADTR

-537 AAAWFVGLLLVTTF
+537 AAAWFVGLLLVITVF
-551 FIGLAWYHI
+551 VGLAWYFI
-560 DASRALWIVVS
+560 DPSRILWIVVS
-571 VLVVTCPCAL
+571 ILVVTCPCAL

-587 ALTTGTGRLTRLGLL
+587 ALTTATGRLTRLGLL

-622 TGTLTLGRLSVR
+622 TGTLTHGRLSVR
-634 RVVPLNGRSEEEVRA
+634 RVVPLGGRSAEDVGQI
-649 LAASLEAGSEHP
+649 AAALEAGSEHP
-661 IARAIRE
+661 IARALRQDRPEGERLAAYPSRVLRE
-668 AAGAVLAASDIRN
+668 AAPATVTASDVRN

-687 EGVIDGRAYRL
+687 EGTVNGQFYRL
-698 GTPRFAAGSDTPPP
+698 GSPRFAAAGEAPPES
-712 PPDADG
+712 AG
-718 GESWVALSENG
+718 GESWVALADESG
-729 ALIAWIALA
+729 LIAWFALA
-738 DALRPDAAA
+738 DTPRADAPA
-747 ALTALR
+747 ALAALQR
-753 KQGLR
+753 LGLR
-758 LHLLSGDAA
+758 LHLVSGDAEA
-767 PAVEAVA
+767 AVKTTAA
-774 RQLGIDNWRA
+774 TLGIADWHA

-793 YVKTLQDEGRI
+793 YVKALQSEGRI

-846 LGTLAE
+846 LATLGE
-852 GIALAR
+852 GVALAR
-858 KTQQIIRQNLA
+858 KTQRIIRQNLG

-877 AIPAAALGHVTP
+877 AIPAAALGYVTP
-889 WLAGIGMSASSLLVV
+889 WIAGIGMSASSLLVV
-904 LNALRLSDYGQAPEA
+904 LNALRLSEFKQEA
-919 RPAAGPA
+919 KPVPAA
-926 YLADR
+926 LRSQLSTLR

>member
-1 MYRGSA
+1 M
-7 GHRFAASYNGRLDLA
+7 
-22 PAPHPGPAVKKN
+22 
-34 VQTRYDVSTDR
+34 
-45 TDAPPIRCR
+45 
-54 AGPGAPPRYHEGGL
+54 
-68 RGSGERAQAAHDA
+68 
-81 GGPSALSPGRAAP
+81 
-94 GDRFQGDA
+94 
-102 VSSPSE
+102 
-108 LTASPSFSACFHC
+108 
-121 GLPVPDGACY
+121 
-131 PVQFEG
+131 
-137 ETKAACCR
+137 
-145 GCQAVAQTII
+145 AQTII

-163 HHRTALPATPQ
+163 THRTVLPATPQ
-174 QAEAE
+174 AAEAE

-193 SFVRVEAENVREAA
+193 SFVRVEAEHIREAA

-240 TRRARVRWDASRIQ
+240 TRRARVRWNNSRIQ

-269 HPFDPGRSDDIHRRE
+269 HPFDPGRSDDIYKRE

-308 TYTATD
+308 AYTATD
-314 MTDDIRLMMRWASL
+314 MTDDIRLLMRWASL
-328 ILTIPVVFYSAW
+328 ILTIPVVLYSAW

-349 LARRLL
+349 LKRRTL

-364 IGTAFVASVYSTFS
+364 VGTAFIASVYATFF

-386 SVTMFVFLLLTG
+386 SVTMFIFLLLTG

-427 PRWPARD
+427 PNWPLRD
-434 EEQVPAARLAV
+434 EEQVPVARLAV
-445 GDHVLVRPG
+445 GDHILVRPG
-454 ETLPADGTVVDGES
+454 ETLPADGVVIDGDS
-468 AVSEALLTGESLP
+468 AVSEAMLTGESLP
-481 VTKTAGAKVVGG
+481 VSKSRDAKVVGG
-493 SLNQS
+493 SLNQA
-498 SPLVV
+498 SPLVIQV
-503 RVDRVGADTR
+503 EKLGADTR

-537 AAAWFVGLLLVTTF
+537 AAAWFVGLLLLITVLV
-551 FIGLAWYHI
+551 GVAWYLI
-560 DASRALWIVVS
+560 DPSKVLWIVVS
-571 VLVVTCPCAL
+571 ILVVTCPCAL

-587 ALTTGTGRLTRLGLL
+587 ALTTATGRLTRLGLL

-622 TGTLTLGRLSVR
+622 TGTLTQGRLSVR
-634 RVVPLNGRSEEEVRA
+634 RVVPLGGRNENEVSA
-649 LAASLEAGSEHP
+649 IAAALEAGSEHP
-661 IARAIRE
+661 IARALRE
-668 AAGAVLAASDIRN
+668 AAPHSILTASGVRN

-687 EGVIDGRAYRL
+687 EGEVDRRTYRL
-698 GTPRFAAGSDTPPP
+698 GSPRFAAPAHTPPEP
-712 PPDADG
+712 SG
-718 GESWVALSENG
+718 GKHPASGHEYPNGHEHPKNGHES
-729 ALIAWIALA
+729 WIALA
-738 DALRPDAAA
+738 ASDELIAWFALADTPRADAPAALAALRA
-747 ALTALR
+747 
-753 KQGLR
+753 QGLR
-758 LHLLSGDAA
+758 LHLLSGDAEG
-767 PAVEAVA
+767 AVKATA
-774 RQLGIDNWRA
+774 QQLGIDDWHA

-793 YVKTLQDEGRI
+793 YVKTLQSQARI

-846 LGTLAE
+846 LATLAD
-852 GIALAR
+852 GVALAR
-858 KTQQIIRQNLA
+858 KTQQIIRQNLG

-877 AIPAAALGHVTP
+877 AIPAAAFGHVTP
-889 WLAGIGMSASSLLVV
+889 WLAGIGMSVSSLLVV
-904 LNALRLSDYGQAPEA
+904 LNALRLSDYKPNP
-919 RPAAGPA
+919 PAAAPA
-926 YLADR
+926 LPSPLTAPR

>member
-1 MYRGSA
+1 M
-7 GHRFAASYNGRLDLA
+7 SYSPRLM
-22 PAPHPGPAVKKN
+22 
-34 VQTRYDVSTDR
+34 
-45 TDAPPIRCR
+45 DA
-54 AGPGAPPRYHEGGL
+54 
-68 RGSGERAQAAHDA
+68 
-81 GGPSALSPGRAAP
+81 
-94 GDRFQGDA
+94 
-102 VSSPSE
+102 
-108 LTASPSFSACFHC
+108 PSFSGCFHC
-121 GLPVPDGACY
+121 GLPVPDGASY
-131 PVQFEG
+131 LIQFEG
-137 ETKAACCR
+137 DTKQTCCL

-163 HHRTALPATPQ
+163 THRTVLPATPQ

-179 LAQLGLYDLPEIQE
+179 LAQLGLYDLLEIQE
-193 SFVRVEAENVREAA
+193 SFVRIEAEHIREAA

-219 WLNERHIAALP
+219 WLNERHIAQLP

-240 TRRARVRWDASRIQ
+240 TRRARVRWDNSRIP

-269 HPFDPGRSDDIHRRE
+269 HPFDPGRSDDIYKRE

-308 TYTATD
+308 SYTATD
-314 MTDDIRLMMRWASL
+314 MTDEIRLLMRWASL
-328 ILTIPVVFYSAW
+328 ILTIPVVGYSAW
-340 PFFIGAWRD
+340 PFFIGAWLD
-349 LARRLL
+349 LKRRTL

-364 IGTAFVASVYSTFS
+364 VGTAFVASVYSTFS

-386 SVTMFVFLLLTG
+386 SVTMFIFLLLTG

-418 LIPAATTRL
+418 LMPAATTRL

-434 EEQVPAARLAV
+434 EEQVPVVRLAV

-454 ETLPADGTVVDGES
+454 ETLPADGVVVEGDS
-468 AVSEALLTGESLP
+468 AVNEAMLTGESLP
-481 VTKTAGAKVVGG
+481 VSKSMHSKVVGG

-503 RVDRVGADTR
+503 RVDKLGADTR

-537 AAAWFVGLLLVTTF
+537 AAAWFVGLLLVITVVV
-551 FIGLAWYHI
+551 GLVWVAI
-560 DASRALWIVVS
+560 DPSKALWIVVS

-587 ALTTGTGRLTRLGLL
+587 ALTTATGRLTRLGLL

-622 TGTLTLGRLSVR
+622 TGTLTQGRLSVC
-634 RVVPLNGRSEEEVRA
+634 RVLPLGGRSENEVGA
-649 LAASLEAGSEHP
+649 LAAALEVGSEHP
-661 IARAIRE
+661 IAKALRE
-668 AAGAVLAASDIRN
+668 AATSTTTASQIRN

-687 EGVIDGRAYRL
+687 EGTIDGCVYRI
-698 GTPRFAAGSDTPPP
+698 GSPRFAAANETPPES
-712 PPDADG
+712 DG
-718 GESWVALSENG
+718 GESWVALAQENE
-729 ALIAWIALA
+729 LIAWFVLA
-738 DALRPDAAA
+738 DTPRVDAAA
-747 ALTALR
+747 ALGALR
-753 KQGLR
+753 RQGLR
-758 LHLLSGDAA
+758 LHLLSGDAEG
-767 PAVEAVA
+767 AVRATA
-774 RQLGIDNWRA
+774 QQLGIADWHA
-784 GALPEDKLA
+784 GVLPEDKLA
-793 YVKTLQDEGRI
+793 YVQALQKEGRV

-836 AADMVMLGSR
+836 AADMVMLGGR
-846 LGTLAE
+846 LATLAD
-852 GIALAR
+852 GVALAR
-858 KTQQIIRQNLA
+858 KTQQIIRQNLG

-889 WLAGIGMSASSLLVV
+889 WMAGIGMSASSLLVV
-904 LNALRLSDYGQAPEA
+904 LNALRLTDYKPHAD
-919 RPAAGPA
+919 AAGLKTQDSIFKSQEA
-926 YLADR
+926 SS

>member
-1 MYRGSA
+1 MS
-7 GHRFAASYNGRLDLA
+7 N
-22 PAPHPGPAVKKN
+22 
-34 VQTRYDVSTDR
+34 
-45 TDAPPIRCR
+45 
-54 AGPGAPPRYHEGGL
+54 
-68 RGSGERAQAAHDA
+68 
-81 GGPSALSPGRAAP
+81 SPGLV
-94 GDRFQGDA
+94 DA
-102 VSSPSE
+102 
-108 LTASPSFSACFHC
+108 PSFSGCFHC
-121 GLPVPDGACY
+121 GLPVPDGAHY
-131 PVQFEG
+131 PIQFEG
-137 ETKAACCR
+137 ETKQACCR

-163 HHRTALPATPQ
+163 THRTALPATPRE
-174 QAEAE
+174 AEAE

-193 SFVRVEAENVREAA
+193 SFVRVEAENIREAA

-219 WLNERHIAALP
+219 WLNERHIAGLP

-240 TRRARVRWDASRIQ
+240 TRRARVRWDNSRIQ

-269 HPFDPGRSDDIHRRE
+269 HPFDPGRSDDIFKRE

-308 TYTATD
+308 AYTATD
-314 MTDDIRLMMRWASL
+314 MTDEIRLLMRWASL
-328 ILTIPVVFYSAW
+328 ILTIPVVGYSAW

-349 LARRLL
+349 LKRRTL

-364 IGTAFVASVYSTFS
+364 VGTAFVASVYSTFS

-386 SVTMFVFLLLTG
+386 SVTMFIFLLLTG

-427 PRWPARD
+427 SQWPARD
-434 EEQVPAARLAV
+434 EEQVPVARLAV

-454 ETLPADGTVVDGES
+454 ETLPADGVVVEGES
-468 AVSEALLTGESLP
+468 AVNEAMLTGESLP
-481 VTKTAGAKVVGG
+481 VSKALHSRVVGG
-493 SLNQS
+493 SLNQA

-503 RVDRVGADTR
+503 RVDKLGADTR
-513 LASIVRL
+513 LAAIVRL

-531 GQLADR
+531 GRLADR
-537 AAAWFVGLLLVTTF
+537 AAAWFVGLLLVITVAV
-551 FIGLAWYHI
+551 GLAWYLI
-560 DASRALWIVVS
+560 DPSKALWIVVS

-587 ALTTGTGRLTRLGLL
+587 ALTTATGRLTRLGLL

-622 TGTLTLGRLSVR
+622 TGTLTHGQLSVH
-634 RVVPLNGRSEEEVRA
+634 RVVPLGGRSAEEVSA
-649 LAASLEAGSEHP
+649 LAAALEAGSEHP
-661 IARAIRE
+661 IARALRQDCPQGE
-668 AAGAVLAASDIRN
+668 HPEGYGGLAASPGLSEAALPVTRASSIRN

-687 EGVIDGRAYRL
+687 EGTIDGRVYRI
-698 GTPRFAAGSDTPPP
+698 GSPRFATASASPPA
-712 PPDADG
+712 PPDVADG
-718 GESWVALSENG
+718 AS
-729 ALIAWIALA
+729 WIALA
-738 DALRPDAAA
+738 EEQQVIAWFALADTPRAHAAA
-747 ALTALR
+747 ALAALR
-753 KQGLR
+753 QQGLR
-758 LHLLSGDAA
+758 LHLLSGDAEG
-767 PAVEAVA
+767 AVKTIA
-774 RQLGIDNWRA
+774 RQLGFDAWHA

-793 YVKTLQDEGRI
+793 YVKALQAEGRI

-836 AADMVMLGSR
+836 AADMVMLGGR
-846 LGTLAE
+846 LATLAD
-852 GIALAR
+852 GVALAR
-858 KTQQIIRQNLA
+858 KTQQIIRQNLG

-889 WLAGIGMSASSLLVV
+889 WIAGIGMSASSLLVV
-904 LNALRLSDYGQAPEA
+904 LNALRLSEFKYKESGL
-919 RPAAGPA
+919 RK
-926 YLADR
+926 